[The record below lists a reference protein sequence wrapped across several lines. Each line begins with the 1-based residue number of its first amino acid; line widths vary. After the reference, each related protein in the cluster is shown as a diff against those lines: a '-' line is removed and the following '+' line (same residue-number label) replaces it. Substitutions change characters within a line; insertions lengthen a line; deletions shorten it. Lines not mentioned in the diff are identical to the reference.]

1 MVGKRE
7 IGIRADDG
15 YALAATMYA
24 PPGGATARAPLT
36 VIASATGVPQSYYSR
51 FATYLAEQ
59 GRPTLTFDGRGIGK
73 SAPPTL
79 IGFKARFRDWGI
91 LDFPGV
97 IDWAQANH
105 PGRPLHWIG
114 HSYGGFGLGLARNNG
129 AVTKLLGIASM
140 SADARFVDSKLGAAQ
155 IGFLLFVMAPPLA
168 RWQGYGNGKY
178 FGGTDL
184 PRDVVLEWSKWC
196 RTKGF
201 LFGID
206 DLPEKKHFKSVTADV
221 RLTVPTDDHWLGK
234 RGVEHLLGNF
244 VNAQSR
250 DIWTFGPAD
259 SGGKPI
265 GHLGFFRSD
274 FRENLWPQ
282 ALGWLEGGAMQGGR
296 GALQRRHPP
305 PHAMPLP

>member
-1 MVGKRE
+1 MNIEKRQ
-7 IGIRADDG
+7 IIIKADDG
-15 YALAATMYA
+15 YQLAAMLYEPKEGALA
-24 PPGGATARAPLT
+24 GAPLT
-36 VIASATGVPQSYYSR
+36 VIASATGVPQSYYQR
-51 FATYLAEQ
+51 FAAYLAEH
-59 GRPTLTFDGRGIGK
+59 GRSVLTFDGRGIGK
-73 SAPPTL
+73 SAPASL

-97 IDWAQANH
+97 IDWAKATY
-105 PGRPLHWIG
+105 PDRPLHWIG

-129 AVTKLLGIASM
+129 AVSKLLGISTM
-140 SADARFVDSKLGAAQ
+140 SADARLIENKFGALQVA
-155 IGFLLFVMAPPLA
+155 LMLFVLAPPFA
-168 RWQGYGNGKY
+168 RLQGYGKGKY

-206 DLPEKKHFKSVTADV
+206 DLPEKQNFAGVTADV
-221 RLTVPTDDHWLGK
+221 RLTVPTDDPWLGR

-244 VNAQSR
+244 ANAKRR

-259 SGGKPI
+259 GGGKPI

-274 FRENLWPQ
+274 FRTTLWPQ
-282 ALGWLEGGAMQGGR
+282 ALHWLDGGAV
-296 GALQRRHPP
+296 
-305 PHAMPLP
+305 

>member
-1 MVGKRE
+1 MAVEKRE
-7 IGIRADDG
+7 IEIKADDG
-15 YALAATMYA
+15 YALAATVYG
-24 PPGGATARAPLT
+24 PEGGAGKDAPLT
-36 VIASATGVPQSYYSR
+36 VIASATGVPQSYYGR

-59 GRPTLTFDGRGIGK
+59 GCPVLTFDGRGIGK
-73 SAPPTL
+73 SAPASL

-97 IDWAQANH
+97 IDWAQATY
-105 PGRPLHWIG
+105 PDRPLHWIG

-129 AVTKLLGIASM
+129 AVSKLLGISTM
-140 SADARFVDSKLGAAQ
+140 SADARLIENKLGALQ
-155 IGFLLFVMAPPLA
+155 VGLVLFVMAPPLA
-168 RWQGYGNGKY
+168 RLQGYGKGKY

-206 DLPEKKHFKSVTADV
+206 DLPEKRHFAGVTADV
-221 RLTVPTDDHWLGK
+221 RLTVPLDDHWLGK

-244 VNAQSR
+244 TNAQSR

-259 SGGKPI
+259 GGGKPI

-274 FRENLWPQ
+274 FRDTLWPK
-282 ALGWLEGGAMQGGR
+282 ALQWLED
-296 GALQRRHPP
+296 
-305 PHAMPLP
+305 